1 MQQPDLF
8 FDRSRLFEHLCEV
21 NYLRAGF
28 KAVKKNQGSPG
39 IDGITID
46 EFESHLDEELAQ
58 LQKELRSWSYQ
69 PQPVR
74 RVDIPKPGKKD
85 EFRMLGVPSI
95 RDRTVQATLK
105 ILLEPI
111 FEPLFSKNSYGFR
124 PGRNQRQAIEAAQ
137 RIVAKGKG
145 YCVDIDLSKFFDRV
159 NHDRLIS
166 RLTEQIEDKR
176 ILRVIGMTLRSGVM
190 KDGFVSATLEG
201 TVQGSP
207 LSPLLSNVVL
217 DELDKELERRGLE
230 FCRFADDAN
239 VFTGSRQAAERA
251 MVNITSFIEGK
262 LKLTVNREKSKVA
275 PTSKVKFLGM
285 TIVAMTIAIS
295 AVSINRAMDKV
306 KELTP
311 RGTSHHLEQTIEQ
324 INEWYVGWANYHSM
338 TQYPAQLGKIEAHI
352 RRRLR
357 ARLVD
362 QQKSKRSL
370 FKKLVKR
377 GVRRG
382 LAAKQV
388 FSNRRRWAMSH
399 TKAVEMAYPNQWFAD
414 KGLKTMSDKGLA
426 HWFEIRRWIKLT

>member
-8 FDRSRLFEHLCEV
+8 FDKSRLFDHLCDG

-39 IDGITID
+39 IDGITIEQFD
-46 EFESHLDEELAQ
+46 SRLDEELGQ
-58 LQKELRSWSYQ
+58 LQKELKSWTYQ
-69 PQPVR
+69 PQAVR

-85 EFRMLGVPSI
+85 EFRMLGVPAV

-111 FEPLFSKNSYGFR
+111 FEPLFSNNSYGFR
-124 PGRNQRQAIEAAQ
+124 PGRNQRQAVEAAQ
-137 RIVAKGKG
+137 QIVAKGKG

-190 KDGFVSATLEG
+190 KDGFVSVTPEG

-207 LSPLLSNVVL
+207 LSPLLSNIVL
-217 DELDKELERRGLE
+217 DELDKELERRGFE

-239 VFTGSRQAAERA
+239 IFVGSRAAAERA
-251 MVNITSFIEGK
+251 MANAIRFIEGK
-262 LKLTVNREKSKVA
+262 LKLVVNREKSQVA

-285 TIVAMTIAIS
+285 TIIAATIAIS
-295 AVSINRAMDKV
+295 SASLNRAMDKI

-311 RGTSHHLEQTIEQ
+311 RGTSHRLEQTIEQ
-324 INEWYVGWANYHSM
+324 INQWYVGWANYYSM
-338 TQYPAQLGKIEAHI
+338 TQYPAQLRKIEAHT

-362 QQKSKRSL
+362 QQKSKRNL
-370 FKKLVKR
+370 FKKLMKR
-377 GVRRG
+377 GVPRR

-388 FSNRRRWAMSH
+388 FSNRRRWALSH
-399 TKAVEMAYPNQWFAD
+399 TSAVEKAYPNEWFAHQ
-414 KGLKTMSDKGLA
+414 GLKTMSDKGQA
-426 HWFEIRRWIKLT
+426 HWFEIRRWVKLT